1 MAMRLLISGSRKN
14 SNTISAFFT
23 RNFPGTFEWE
33 LLTFSDVYADL
44 SSKLYYRVL
53 NRFHPSLLVHKAD
66 KVFLQQVEKFKPT
79 TILIFKGMEISSE
92 SLKKVKAMGIKL
104 INYNFDHP
112 FKFFSAG
119 TGNRFVKEAIPY
131 YDLHITYSATI
142 ERELKKEYNV
152 KTALLP
158 FAYSLANGEFEEVMK
173 DNRPEINRACFVGNP
188 DHLRIAIIQKLIKE
202 GIPLDVY
209 GFGWEKYFE
218 SGGSIMIHPPKKAY
232 SYWIDPLEFW
242 KVLRQYRVQLNFL
255 RPHNE
260 DSHNLRSFE
269 IPAAGGIM
277 LAPDSTEHRAYF
289 APDKEIF
296 LFKDF
301 GSCLEKCRTIMNFT
315 PEKAEEI
322 RRAARKRSV
331 ESNYSYEHRTW
342 QLLEILKTI

>member
-14 SNTISAFFT
+14 TNTISYFFT

-33 LLTFSDVYADL
+33 LLTFSDAYADL
-44 SSKLYYRVL
+44 SSRAYYRVL
-53 NRFHPSLLVHKAD
+53 NRFYPSRLVDKAD
-66 KVFLQQVEKFKPT
+66 TVFLQQVEEFKPT
-79 TILIFKGMEISSE
+79 IILIFKGMEISSR

-104 INYNFDHP
+104 VNYNFDHP

-119 TGNRFVKEAIPY
+119 TGNRFVKEAIPW
-131 YDLHITYSATI
+131 YDLHITYSAAI
-142 ERELKKEYNV
+142 ERELQKEYNV

-158 FAYSLANGEFEEVMK
+158 FAYSLANGEFEEILK
-173 DNRPEINRACFVGNP
+173 DDRPEINRACFVGNP
-188 DHLRIAIIQKLIKE
+188 DHLRVVVIQKLIKE

-209 GFGWEKYFE
+209 GFGWEKHFE
-218 SGGSIMIHPPKKAY
+218 SDESITIYPPKKAY
-232 SYWIDPLEFW
+232 SYWPDQLEFW

-277 LAPDSTEHRAYF
+277 LAPDSTEHRTYF
-289 APDKEIF
+289 TPDKEIF

-301 GSCLEKCRTIMNFT
+301 GSCLEKCRMIMNFA
-315 PEKAEEI
+315 PEKVAEI
-322 RRAARKRSV
+322 RLAARKRSV
-331 ESNYSYEHRTW
+331 ESNYSYEHRTR
-342 QLLEILKTI
+342 QLLEILKTV